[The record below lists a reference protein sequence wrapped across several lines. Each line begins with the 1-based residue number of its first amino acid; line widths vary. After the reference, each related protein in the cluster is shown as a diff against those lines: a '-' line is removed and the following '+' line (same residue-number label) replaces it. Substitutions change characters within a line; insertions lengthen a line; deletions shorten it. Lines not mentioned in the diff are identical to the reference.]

1 MHFHLYLF
9 VLSNS
14 LAFVYV
20 EVSQKRTKKV
30 ILGGFSDKKMAKIS
44 TTKFCDESELMYQ
57 SFTGWQ
63 DQEGYNGHTHSEHRD
78 NC

>member
-20 EVSQKRTKKV
+20 EVSQKRTKKL

-44 TTKFCDESELMYQ
+44 TTKKCVDVSKFLLAGKIRKVIMVILIVSIVIIVD
-57 SFTGWQ
+57 
-63 DQEGYNGHTHSEHRD
+63 
-78 NC
+78 

>member
-20 EVSQKRTKKV
+20 EVSQKRTKKL

-44 TTKFCDESELMYQ
+44 TTTKNVLMYQ